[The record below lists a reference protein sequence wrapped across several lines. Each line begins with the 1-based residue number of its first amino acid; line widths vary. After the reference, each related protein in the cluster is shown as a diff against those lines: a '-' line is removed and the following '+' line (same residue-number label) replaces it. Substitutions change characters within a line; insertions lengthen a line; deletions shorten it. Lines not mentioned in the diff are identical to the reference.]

1 MKSNTQDERLEIYL
15 FMCVYIT
22 ETDGQV
28 KWRQKTQGLVY
39 DLFNKWRAT
48 LIGFLNL
55 VRSSLIIIAE

>member
-1 MKSNTQDERLEIYL
+1 MKSNTQDERFEIYL

-39 DLFNKWRAT
+39 DLFNK
-48 LIGFLNL
+48 
-55 VRSSLIIIAE
+55 

>member
-1 MKSNTQDERLEIYL
+1 
-15 FMCVYIT
+15 MCVYIT

-39 DLFNKWRAT
+39 DLFNKWHVT